1 LRSLVPITW
10 FAVVMSHWML
20 SVDISCTGDVQDARA
35 DNFEE
40 SLKER
45 VRFALDPSLQ
55 TSSQETNKDI
65 LSSLVRNIVVCVISD

>member
-1 LRSLVPITW
+1 
-10 FAVVMSHWML
+10 ML

-40 SLKER
+40 SLKKR
-45 VRFALDPSLQ
+45 VRSALDPSLQ

-65 LSSLVRNIVVCVISD
+65 LSSLVRNIVFVLFLISMVFTVDTEH